1 MKMSPIMKITEQKQH
16 EAEMKLNRLA
26 FRKLWLDQLTWIA
39 VELGV
44 KTTPDIE
51 HIAWQA
57 FLGGIAKQ
65 KISENSCCKNPNDSY
80 SVQR

>member
-1 MKMSPIMKITEQKQH
+1 MKMSHIMKVTEQKQH
-16 EAEMKLNRLA
+16 EAEMKITRAA

-65 KISENSCCKNPNDSY
+65 KISENSCCNETPLRLN
-80 SVQR
+80 